1 MHSPRLS
8 WGLVVATYNRR
19 DLLLRCVRQALF
31 QTRPP
36 SEIVIVDASASFDE
50 NAAAV
55 RALAAELSPAVPVRY
70 ERAIRPQQ
78 TVQRNQA
85 VRLATTDVLF
95 MIDDDSLMYP
105 TCAERILQ
113 VYERPG
119 CERVVSVMAALHPQP
134 PDAATSAVASEPAEP
149 PSRFFALAS
158 QVSAGLKG
166 EFYPPF
172 AVRPSFPAPAFGP
185 RERATDNLHGARI
198 TVRREVALREPFD
211 EALLFN
217 AHEDRDAAFRFRG
230 HGVLAVVDE
239 PLICH
244 VEAVRDRA
252 DARRGFVYR
261 GAWLLNYAYLVQKWC
276 PGRREQ
282 ARAYA
287 LRFARSMLALDFL
300 SSVRTREF
308 HRVSGV
314 RYVKRELLPRLL
326 RAPTDRLSEVAMEL
340 SLELRRTGQAR
351 G

>member
-1 MHSPRLS
+1 MHPRSLS

-19 DLLLRCVRQALF
+19 DLLVRCVRQALA

-36 SEIVIVDASASFDE
+36 AEIVIVDASTAFEEHES
-50 NAAAV
+50 AV
-55 RALAAELSPAVPVRY
+55 RAAVAEHSPTLPVRY
-70 ERAIRPQQ
+70 ERAKRPQQ

-85 VRLATTDVLF
+85 VQLASSDVLF

-105 TCAERILQ
+105 ACAERIMQ

-119 CERVVSVMAALHPQP
+119 CEQVVSVMAALHPRP
-134 PDAATSAVASEPAEP
+134 PDTALVASEPAEP
-149 PSRFFALAS
+149 PSRFFGLAS
-158 QVSAGLKG
+158 QLSTRLKG
-166 EFYPPF
+166 DFYPDF
-172 AVRPSFPAPAFGP
+172 AERPHFPIPALGP
-185 RERATDNLHGARI
+185 GVHVTENLHGARI

-230 HGVLAVVDE
+230 LGVLAEVAE

-244 VEAVRDRA
+244 VEAVRDRGA
-252 DARRGFVYR
+252 ARRGFVYR

-276 PGRREQ
+276 PDRRDL

-287 LRFARSMLALDFL
+287 IRFARSMLALDFL

-308 HRVSGV
+308 HRVLGV
-314 RYVKRELLPRLL
+314 DYVRRRLLPRLL
-326 RAPTDRLSEVAMEL
+326 QAPSDKLPEVAMAL
-340 SLELRRTGQAR
+340 SLELRSTGQAR